1 MQPPLS
7 FFNHNEVNGMV
18 ETHMSAMSKW
28 PNGHPRPDRV
38 TIAGVGFDPL
48 TENDVVTHVRD
59 SLARGDGGRIITP
72 NIDILRQAVLDPGVR
87 AMIGDAT
94 LVVADGMP
102 LIWASRFADRR
113 ARAGVRG
120 LPDRITGASLI
131 WSLCGA
137 CAEDGRRVYF
147 VGGTPSTPGVPNG
160 AQRAA
165 AVLGIRYRG
174 LRVAGCASPPFG
186 FERDPDRWSGVCAD
200 IIDAKPDLVFVGV
213 GFPKQELLIN
223 TLRAELPLTWF
234 IGCGASVDFVVGDQ
248 RRAPQWMQNA
258 GLEWVYRLLQ
268 EPRRLGPR
276 YLLHDLPFALRLL
289 AGSLLRGVRQPSTV
303 VEQSVPTSPAPGHRG
318 SVAPRRSPDG
328 VPAPHE
334 RAAPARHEQAAPVR
348 HEQAQADRE
357 LK

>member
-28 PNGHPRPDRV
+28 PSGHPRPERV
-38 TIAGVGFDPL
+38 FIGGVGFDPL

-72 NIDILRQAVLDPGVR
+72 NVDILRQAATDPGVR
-87 AMIGDAT
+87 AMIADAT

-102 LIWASRFADRR
+102 LIWASRFAGRR
-113 ARAGVRG
+113 AGRGRRG

-137 CAEDGRRVYF
+137 CAEDRRRVYF

-165 AVLGIRYRG
+165 AVLGIRYHG

-186 FERDPDRWSGVCAD
+186 FDRDPQAWSQLCAD

-223 TLRAELPLTWF
+223 TLRSELPATWF

-258 GLEWVYRLLQ
+258 GLEWLYRLIR
-268 EPRRLGPR
+268 EPRRLGRR

-289 AGSLLRGVRQPSTV
+289 AGALLRRGPREATPSTV
-303 VEQSVPTSPAPGHRG
+303 DLDVAPPPGRRG
-318 SVAPRRSPDG
+318 VAPRRSPDAS
-328 VPAPHE
+328 APDPSGQHPQPE
-334 RAAPARHEQAAPVR
+334 RG
-348 HEQAQADRE
+348 